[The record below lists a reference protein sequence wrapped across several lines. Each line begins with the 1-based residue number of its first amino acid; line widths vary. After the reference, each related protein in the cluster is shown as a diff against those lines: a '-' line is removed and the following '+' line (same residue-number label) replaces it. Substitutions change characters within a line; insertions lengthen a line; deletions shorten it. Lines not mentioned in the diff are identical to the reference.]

1 MLIRCIPALLRKALG
16 PRWEFIIDG
25 DHITIQHPQRGTPY
39 RPPRRQ
45 MPSSEL
51 LATLEAAFADLG
63 VPRTPCLPLRWGRET
78 ELTISAVQALD
89 PYLKHRQPVPY
100 RRGFVP
106 QPVVR
111 LTGQRDEQGTLSDG
125 FLTSFV
131 NISRIEPISDL
142 SSYAT
147 TLDEWLT
154 VLSRLSLHARHITIY
169 GRLTVWRR
177 RQVEGITLRYN
188 HAGLPLGDVVLLWNA
203 HDPTF
208 MAVDLGT
215 ALERLAW
222 ARTRRPWQ
230 DLVFGRL
237 ANAASPRTLDAIR
250 TATLLLGNG
259 IMPAARG
266 PGSITRRVIATIPSS
281 ASPLGFSSLI
291 RASHGFW
298 DQATPLVMSWPAV
311 TCNLEHEI
319 TSLRTARRSAS

>member
-1 MLIRCIPALLRKALG
+1 MLTSRIPALLRQALG

-45 MPSSEL
+45 MPWSEL

-63 VPRTPCLPLRWGRET
+63 VPRTSCLPLRWGRET

-100 RRGFVP
+100 RRGFLP

-111 LTGQRDEQGTLSDG
+111 LTGQRDERGTLSDG

-131 NISRIEPISDL
+131 NISRIEPIADL
-142 SSYAT
+142 GSYAT
-147 TLDEWLT
+147 ILDEWLT
-154 VLSRLSLHARHITIY
+154 VLSRLSLHARHITIH

-188 HAGLPLGDVVLLWNA
+188 HAGLPLGDIVLLWNA
-203 HDPTF
+203 CDPTF

-222 ARTRRPWQ
+222 ARARGPWQ
-230 DLVFGRL
+230 DLVFGSF
-237 ANAASPRTLDAIR
+237 ANAAAPRTLDAIR
-250 TATLLLGNG
+250 TATLLLGHG
-259 IMPAARG
+259 VMPAARG
-266 PGSITRRVIATIPSS
+266 PGSITRRVVATIPSS

-291 RASHGFW
+291 RASHSFW
-298 DQATPLVMSWPAV
+298 NQATPLVMSWPAV
-311 TCNLEHEI
+311 TCNLEREI
-319 TSLRTARRSAS
+319 TSLPTAQRPAS